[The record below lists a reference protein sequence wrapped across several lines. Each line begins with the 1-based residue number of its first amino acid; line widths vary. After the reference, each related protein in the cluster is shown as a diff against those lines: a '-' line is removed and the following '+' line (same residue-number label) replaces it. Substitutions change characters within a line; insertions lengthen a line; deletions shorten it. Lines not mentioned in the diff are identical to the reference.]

1 MEKFKVAL
9 NDANQRLDKYLRKA
23 LPNNELGSIYKAF
36 RKKDVKVN
44 GKPSKPEYIVQFD
57 DEIIVYLKRKME
69 ETTMQLPI
77 IRQFKVIFED
87 ENLLIVSKPSGVS
100 VQEDVTSKGKSLA
113 RQVLGYLQEK
123 QEYDPQ
129 QDNMYVPSPVHRI
142 DRNTTGLV
150 LFAKN
155 FAASQTLTDML
166 KRRTNIDKYYLA
178 LVVGKVDATGD
189 IQLSLEKDE
198 TTSQVRVSKHGQ
210 SARTKYQCIQTNEE
224 FSLVEAQIITG
235 RTHQIRVHFAA
246 IGHPIVGDSKYG
258 DFEINGKFAKNL
270 GLKTQF
276 LHAYKLKFSDISG
289 RFSYLNN
296 REFIAD
302 LPEDKKQITAY
313 IFGKK

>member
-1 MEKFKVAL
+1 MEKFNVEL

-36 RKKDVKVN
+36 RKKNVKVN
-44 GKPSKPEYIVQFD
+44 GKPSKPEYIVQFG
-57 DEIIVYLKRKME
+57 DEIIVFLKRKIE
-69 ETTMQLPI
+69 EVTIQLPV

-87 ENLLIVSKPSGVS
+87 ENLLIVSKPAGVS
-100 VQEDVTSKGKSLA
+100 VQEDVISKGNSLA
-113 RQVLGYLQEK
+113 RQVLGYLYAKHEYEPK
-123 QEYDPQ
+123 QE
-129 QDNMYVPSPVHRI
+129 NMYIPSPVHRI

-150 LFAKN
+150 IFAKN
-155 FAASQTLTDML
+155 FAASQALTEML
-166 KRRTNIDKYYLA
+166 KHRTTIDKYYLA
-178 LVVGKVDATGD
+178 LVVGKVDSVGD

-198 TTSQVRVSKHGQ
+198 KTSQVRVSKHGQ
-210 SARTKYQCIQTNEE
+210 SARTKYQRIQTNEE
-224 FSLVEAQIITG
+224 YSLVEAQIITG

-258 DFEINGKFAKNL
+258 DYEINAEFVKKFNFKR
-270 GLKTQF
+270 QF
-276 LHAYKLKFSDISG
+276 LHAYKLKISDISG